1 MVLCKFMNCF
11 KFNAILNASGPQVGM
26 TVVFLILVLYV
37 SGLDLVYS
45 TSSQEKTHDSGIEA
59 TTSCIGF
66 GSMSES
72 EADARLLSD
81 GNNIT
86 QQCEQII
93 SSDDGNGSINRNDA
107 TNKVIVDGERTEE
120 GSNQVNQQSKQKIT
134 D

>member
-1 MVLCKFMNCF
+1 MNCF
-11 KFNAILNASGPQVGM
+11 KSNAILNTSVPQVG
-26 TVVFLILVLYV
+26 TTIVFLILVLYV

-45 TSSQEKTHDSGIEA
+45 TTSQEKVDDSGIQA
-59 TTSCIGF
+59 TTSCV

-72 EADARLLSD
+72 EADARLLSNE
-81 GNNIT
+81 NNIT

-93 SSDDGNGSINRNDA
+93 SSDDGNASTNRNDA
-107 TNKVIVDGERTEE
+107 TNKVIVDGERTEG

>member
-11 KFNAILNASGPQVGM
+11 KFNAIFNASGPQVG
-26 TVVFLILVLYV
+26 TTIVFLILVLYV

-45 TSSQEKTHDSGIEA
+45 TTSQEKVDDSGIEA
-59 TTSCIGF
+59 TTSCTGF

-72 EADARLLSD
+72 EADARLLSN

-93 SSDDGNGSINRNDA
+93 SSDDGNGSTSRNYG
-107 TNKVIVDGERTEE
+107 TNEVIVDDESTEE
-120 GSNQVNQQSKQKIT
+120 DSNQVSQ
-134 D
+134 